1 MNNKVRKLIE
11 DFDFGNVKDTKSK
24 NITKTARK
32 AVEDYKK
39 SLINLND
46 YRLKYSKYHKKIDD
60 LFNIMICMFKG
71 LKLTSDDTSDNVD
84 LDNIADNF
92 QDFLKNYIKED
103 SRAINAVI
111 FYYIFDDLGYEY
123 MLNEDFTDE
132 LYIAEDYND
141 DNAGIYELTYRAL
154 EAAE

>member
-1 MNNKVRKLIE
+1 
-11 DFDFGNVKDTKSK
+11 
-24 NITKTARK
+24 
-32 AVEDYKK
+32 
-39 SLINLND
+39 
-46 YRLKYSKYHKKIDD
+46 
-60 LFNIMICMFKG
+60 MFKG
-71 LKLTSDDTSDNVD
+71 LKLTTDDTYDNVD

-123 MLNEDFTDE
+123 MLHEDFTDE

-141 DNAGIYELTYRAL
+141 DNAGIYELIYRAL

>member
-1 MNNKVRKLIE
+1 MNNKVRNLVRRLNE
-11 DFDFGNVKDTKSK
+11 DFDFDNVKNTKSK
-24 NITKTARK
+24 NITKLARK

-60 LFNIMICMFKG
+60 LFNIMICMFTG
-71 LKLTSDDTSDNVD
+71 LKLTSDDVD

-123 MLNEDFTDE
+123 MLNEDFTNE

-141 DNAGIYELTYRAL
+141 NNAGIYELIYRAL